1 MAEKLIFHAPYHL
14 DVFGDTSVRLSPEAK
29 EIIKGIAQKTKRS
42 DAEIATEMILFAA
55 EHVETVEPK
64 RERRAK
70 K

>member
-1 MAEKLIFHAPYHL
+1 MEKLTFHAPYHL
-14 DVFGDTSVRLSPEAK
+14 DVFGDTTVRLSPEAK

-55 EHVETVEPK
+55 EHVEIIESK
-64 RERRAK
+64 RGGKAK

>member
-1 MAEKLIFHAPYHL
+1 MEKLTFHAPYHL
-14 DVFGDTSVRLSPEAK
+14 DVFGDTTVRLSPEAK

-55 EHVETVEPK
+55 EHVEIIEPK
-64 RERRAK
+64 RGGKAK